1 MALPYPSSPAL
12 RRKDTTYAW
21 SYRLRCKH
29 TRVMMRVR
37 MLMVDNDV
45 HDADIQRMMTQVL
58 KLKIK
63 KIMLVREV
71 MKIRMRLMV
80 RGRETRDHGD
90 GHGRICG

>member
-1 MALPYPSSPAL
+1 
-12 RRKDTTYAW
+12 
-21 SYRLRCKH
+21 
-29 TRVMMRVR
+29 MRVR
-37 MLMVDNDV
+37 MLRVDDGV
-45 HDADIQRMMTQVL
+45 HDADIQRMVTQVL
-58 KLKIK
+58 KLKMMIK

>member
-1 MALPYPSSPAL
+1 
-12 RRKDTTYAW
+12 
-21 SYRLRCKH
+21 
-29 TRVMMRVR
+29 MRVR

-45 HDADIQRMMTQVL
+45 HDADIQRMMTLVL
-58 KLKIK
+58 KLKMMIK